1 MKSDYSDIIHLPH
14 HVSKTHPQ
22 MSMHDRAAQFSPFA
36 ALTGYDS
43 AILET
48 ARLTEEKITLN
59 EDMQELLDIKFQQLL
74 EHLSEKP
81 LISITFFCPDKRKQ
95 GGSYV
100 SASGTVKKLDLSA
113 AYPDTGG
120 WNADFSGRYS
130 VHRSSYLHHPVEIRI
145 SFFPVP
151 LNHAE
156 VMKDIAHN
164 AGLLLSDM
172 DSFAELRGRKRLR
185 QIVWESAGHNPVR
198 R

>member
-59 EDMQELLDIKFQQLL
+59 EDMQELLDIQFQQLL

-100 SASGTVKKLDLSA
+100 SISGTVKKLDLSSA
-113 AYPDTGG
+113 SSHWRMECRFFWTIFCPSKLIPPLPCRDTHFLFCPP
-120 WNADFSGRYS
+120 A
-130 VHRSSYLHHPVEIRI
+130 SS
-145 SFFPVP
+145 
-151 LNHAE
+151 
-156 VMKDIAHN
+156 
-164 AGLLLSDM
+164 
-172 DSFAELRGRKRLR
+172 R
-185 QIVWESAGHNPVR
+185 QGHEGYCTQCQPAPFESAQLSQAAQM
-198 R
+198 

>member
-1 MKSDYSDIIHLPH
+1 MKPDYSDIIHLPH

-59 EDMQELLDIKFQQLL
+59 EDLQELLDIQFQQLL

-100 SASGTVKKLDLSA
+100 SISGTVKKLDLLQRILHGFVATLHVLVDERPVQMHDSQEFRVCL
-113 AYPDTGG
+113 GVI
-120 WNADFSGRYS
+120 
-130 VHRSSYLHHPVEIRI
+130 VH
-145 SFFPVP
+145 
-151 LNHAE
+151 A
-156 VMKDIAHN
+156 
-164 AGLLLSDM
+164 
-172 DSFAELRGRKRLR
+172 
-185 QIVWESAGHNPVR
+185 
-198 R
+198 

>member
-1 MKSDYSDIIHLPH
+1 MKLDYSDIIHLPH

-74 EHLSEKP
+74 EP

-100 SASGTVKKLDLSA
+100 SISGTVKKLDL
-113 AYPDTGG
+113 
-120 WNADFSGRYS
+120 
-130 VHRSSYLHHPVEIRI
+130 LQRI
-145 SFFPVP
+145 LTLEDGMQIF
-151 LNHAE
+151 LD
-156 VMKDIAHN
+156 DILSIEAHTSTT
-164 AGLLLSDM
+164 L
-172 DSFAELRGRKRLR
+172 
-185 QIVWESAGHNPVR
+185 
-198 R
+198 

>member
-48 ARLTEEKITLN
+48 ARLTEEKIILN
-59 EDMQELLDIKFQQLL
+59 EDLQELLDIQFQQLL

-100 SASGTVKKLDLSA
+100 SISGTVKSSTFSSASSHWRMECRFFWMIFCPSKLIPPPPCRDTHFLFCRPAQSRRGHEGYCTQCQPAPFGYGQLCRA
-113 AYPDTGG
+113 ART
-120 WNADFSGRYS
+120 
-130 VHRSSYLHHPVEIRI
+130 
-145 SFFPVP
+145 
-151 LNHAE
+151 
-156 VMKDIAHN
+156 
-164 AGLLLSDM
+164 
-172 DSFAELRGRKRLR
+172 
-185 QIVWESAGHNPVR
+185 
-198 R
+198 

>member
-1 MKSDYSDIIHLPH
+1 MKPDYSDIIHLPH

-81 LISITFFCPDKRKQ
+81 LISIPFFADKRKQ

-100 SASGTVKKLDLSA
+100 SISGTVKKLDL
-113 AYPDTGG
+113 
-120 WNADFSGRYS
+120 
-130 VHRSSYLHHPVEIRI
+130 LQRI
-145 SFFPVP
+145 LTLENGMQIF
-151 LNHAE
+151 LD
-156 VMKDIAHN
+156 DILSIEAHTSTT
-164 AGLLLSDM
+164 L
-172 DSFAELRGRKRLR
+172 
-185 QIVWESAGHNPVR
+185 
-198 R
+198 

>member
-1 MKSDYSDIIHLPH
+1 MSGPYDDIISLPH
-14 HVSKTHPQ
+14 PTSSRHPR
-22 MSMHDRAAQFSPFA
+22 MPISDRAAQFSPFA

-100 SASGTVKKLDLSA
+100 SISGTVKKLDL
-113 AYPDTGG
+113 
-120 WNADFSGRYS
+120 
-130 VHRSSYLHHPVEIRI
+130 LQRI
-145 SFFPVP
+145 LTLEDGMQIF
-151 LNHAE
+151 LD
-156 VMKDIAHN
+156 DILSIEAHTSTT
-164 AGLLLSDM
+164 L
-172 DSFAELRGRKRLR
+172 
-185 QIVWESAGHNPVR
+185 
-198 R
+198 

>member
-59 EDMQELLDIKFQQLL
+59 EDMQQLL
-74 EHLSEKP
+74 ERLSEKP

-100 SASGTVKKLDLSA
+100 SISGTVKKLDL
-113 AYPDTGG
+113 
-120 WNADFSGRYS
+120 FQ
-130 VHRSSYLHHPVEIRI
+130 RI
-145 SFFPVP
+145 LTLEDGMQIF
-151 LNHAE
+151 LD
-156 VMKDIAHN
+156 DILSIEAHTSTT
-164 AGLLLSDM
+164 L
-172 DSFAELRGRKRLR
+172 
-185 QIVWESAGHNPVR
+185 
-198 R
+198 

>member
-59 EDMQELLDIKFQQLL
+59 EDLQELLDIQFQQLL

-95 GGSYV
+95 
-100 SASGTVKKLDLSA
+100 LDL
-113 AYPDTGG
+113 
-120 WNADFSGRYS
+120 FQ
-130 VHRSSYLHHPVEIRI
+130 RI
-145 SFFPVP
+145 LTLEDGMQIF
-151 LNHAE
+151 LD
-156 VMKDIAHN
+156 DILSIEAHTSTT
-164 AGLLLSDM
+164 L
-172 DSFAELRGRKRLR
+172 
-185 QIVWESAGHNPVR
+185 
-198 R
+198 

>member
-59 EDMQELLDIKFQQLL
+59 EDLQELL

-81 LISITFFCPDKRKQ
+81 LISITFFCPDKRKH

-100 SASGTVKKLDLSA
+100 SISGTVKKLDL
-113 AYPDTGG
+113 
-120 WNADFSGRYS
+120 FQ
-130 VHRSSYLHHPVEIRI
+130 RI
-145 SFFPVP
+145 LTLEDGMQIF
-151 LNHAE
+151 LD
-156 VMKDIAHN
+156 DILSIEAHTSTT
-164 AGLLLSDM
+164 L
-172 DSFAELRGRKRLR
+172 
-185 QIVWESAGHNPVR
+185 
-198 R
+198 

>member
-22 MSMHDRAAQFSPFA
+22 MSMHDRA
-36 ALTGYDS
+36 
-43 AILET
+43 ET

-100 SASGTVKKLDLSA
+100 SISGTVKKLDL
-113 AYPDTGG
+113 
-120 WNADFSGRYS
+120 
-130 VHRSSYLHHPVEIRI
+130 LQRI
-145 SFFPVP
+145 LTLEDGMQIF
-151 LNHAE
+151 LD
-156 VMKDIAHN
+156 DILSIEAHTSTT
-164 AGLLLSDM
+164 L
-172 DSFAELRGRKRLR
+172 
-185 QIVWESAGHNPVR
+185 
-198 R
+198 

>member
-100 SASGTVKKLDLSA
+100 SISGTVKKLDLLQRILTLEDGMQIFLDDILSSKLI
-113 AYPDTGG
+113 PPPPCRDTHFL
-120 WNADFSGRYS
+120 FSRPAQS
-130 VHRSSYLHHPVEIRI
+130 R
-145 SFFPVP
+145 
-151 LNHAE
+151 
-156 VMKDIAHN
+156 
-164 AGLLLSDM
+164 
-172 DSFAELRGRKRLR
+172 RGRGGYCTQCQPAPFGYGQLCRAAR
-185 QIVWESAGHNPVR
+185 T
-198 R
+198 

>member
-48 ARLTEEKITLN
+48 ARLTKEKILLN
-59 EDMQELLDIKFQQLL
+59 EDMQELLDIKFQRLL

-81 LISITFFCPDKRKQ
+81 LISITFFCPDKHKQ

-100 SASGTVKKLDLSA
+100 S
-113 AYPDTGG
+113 
-120 WNADFSGRYS
+120 
-130 VHRSSYLHHPVEIRI
+130 I
-145 SFFPVP
+145 
-151 LNHAE
+151 
-156 VMKDIAHN
+156 
-164 AGLLLSDM
+164 
-172 DSFAELRGRKRLR
+172 
-185 QIVWESAGHNPVR
+185 
-198 R
+198 

>member
-1 MKSDYSDIIHLPH
+1 MKLDYSDIIHLPH

-48 ARLTEEKITLN
+48 ACLTEEKITLN
-59 EDMQELLDIKFQQLL
+59 DIKFQQLP

-100 SASGTVKKLDLSA
+100 SISGTVKKLDL
-113 AYPDTGG
+113 
-120 WNADFSGRYS
+120 
-130 VHRSSYLHHPVEIRI
+130 LQRI
-145 SFFPVP
+145 LTLEDGMQIF
-151 LNHAE
+151 LD
-156 VMKDIAHN
+156 DILSIEAHTSTT
-164 AGLLLSDM
+164 L
-172 DSFAELRGRKRLR
+172 
-185 QIVWESAGHNPVR
+185 
-198 R
+198 

>member
-59 EDMQELLDIKFQQLL
+59 EDLQELL

-100 SASGTVKKLDLSA
+100 SISGTVKKLDL
-113 AYPDTGG
+113 
-120 WNADFSGRYS
+120 
-130 VHRSSYLHHPVEIRI
+130 LQRI
-145 SFFPVP
+145 LTLEDGMQIF
-151 LNHAE
+151 LD
-156 VMKDIAHN
+156 DILSIEAHTSTT
-164 AGLLLSDM
+164 L
-172 DSFAELRGRKRLR
+172 
-185 QIVWESAGHNPVR
+185 
-198 R
+198 

>member
-59 EDMQELLDIKFQQLL
+59 EDLQELLDIKFQQ
-74 EHLSEKP
+74 P

-100 SASGTVKKLDLSA
+100 SISGTVKKLDL
-113 AYPDTGG
+113 
-120 WNADFSGRYS
+120 FQ
-130 VHRSSYLHHPVEIRI
+130 RI
-145 SFFPVP
+145 LTLEDGMQIF
-151 LNHAE
+151 LD
-156 VMKDIAHN
+156 DILSIEAHTSTT
-164 AGLLLSDM
+164 L
-172 DSFAELRGRKRLR
+172 
-185 QIVWESAGHNPVR
+185 
-198 R
+198 

>member
-1 MKSDYSDIIHLPH
+1 MNPNGKYDEIMGLAH

-74 EHLSEKP
+74 EHLSVKTADFHY
-81 LISITFFCPDKRKQ
+81 LFCPDKRKQ

-100 SASGTVKKLDLSA
+100 SISGTVKKLDL
-113 AYPDTGG
+113 
-120 WNADFSGRYS
+120 FQ
-130 VHRSSYLHHPVEIRI
+130 RI
-145 SFFPVP
+145 LTLEDGMQIF
-151 LNHAE
+151 LD
-156 VMKDIAHN
+156 DILSIEAHTSTT
-164 AGLLLSDM
+164 L
-172 DSFAELRGRKRLR
+172 
-185 QIVWESAGHNPVR
+185 
-198 R
+198 

>member
-1 MKSDYSDIIHLPH
+1 MKPDYSDIIHLPH

-81 LISITFFCPDKRKQ
+81 LISITFFALTNANRAVPMSLYPAQSK
-95 GGSYV
+95 SSTFS
-100 SASGTVKKLDLSA
+100 SASSHWRMECRFFWTIFCPSKLIPPPPCRDTHFLFSRPAQSRRGHEGYCTQCRPAPFGYGQLCRA
-113 AYPDTGG
+113 ART
-120 WNADFSGRYS
+120 
-130 VHRSSYLHHPVEIRI
+130 
-145 SFFPVP
+145 
-151 LNHAE
+151 
-156 VMKDIAHN
+156 
-164 AGLLLSDM
+164 
-172 DSFAELRGRKRLR
+172 
-185 QIVWESAGHNPVR
+185 
-198 R
+198 